1 MKRFLYLLLTAP
13 GLVFC
18 QDTVSKNIGDF
29 TELKVYDQIN
39 LELVQSD
46 TNKIEIYG
54 YDADQVQV
62 INKNGKLKIRMT
74 LPKTFDGGGIKAT
87 LYYKS
92 VLVVDVNEGA
102 FVYSAEPIKVTSF
115 ECRAQEGARIE
126 LNVMATYLETK
137 AYSGAMINLNGTAQK
152 QVVKV
157 NTGGIVKAQKMETTD
172 SDVYIR
178 AGGEVEVFV
187 TGLLNANIKAGGA
200 IYVYGSPRTVSKSN
214 LIGGRVV
221 LVN

>member
-1 MKRFLYLLLTAP
+1 MKTFLFLLFMTP

-18 QDTVSKNIGDF
+18 QNTVTRNIGDF

-46 TNKIEIYG
+46 VNKIEIYG

-62 INKNGKLKIRMT
+62 INKNGKLKIRMN
-74 LPKTFDGGGIKAT
+74 LPKSFDGADIKAT

-92 VLVVDVNEGA
+92 VLIVDANEGA
-102 FVYSAEPIKVTSF
+102 FVYSSEPIQVTSF

-126 LNVMATYLETK
+126 LNVAAAFLESR
-137 AYSGAMINLNGTAQK
+137 AYSGAVINLSGTAQK
-152 QVVKV
+152 QIIKV
-157 NTGGIVKAQKMETTD
+157 NTGGVVKAQKLETTD
-172 SDVYIR
+172 ADVTIR
-178 AGGEVEVFV
+178 AGGEAEVYV
-187 TGLLNANIKAGGA
+187 TGLLNTDIKAGGSV
-200 IYVYGSPRTVSKSN
+200 YVYGNPRTISKSN
-214 LIGGRVV
+214 LFGGRVV